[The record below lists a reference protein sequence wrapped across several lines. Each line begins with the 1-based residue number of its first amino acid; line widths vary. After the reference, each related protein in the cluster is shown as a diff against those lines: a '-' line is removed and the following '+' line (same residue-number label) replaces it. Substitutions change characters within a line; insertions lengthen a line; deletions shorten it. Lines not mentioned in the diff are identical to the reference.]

1 MIAGDGGVSVNTL
14 GKAKP
19 MIPTRCFVSQT
30 LARKG
35 YLVQNKT
42 QYTYVNANT
51 EQFCSRLVTCH
62 GQGSNKDGFAETTAN
77 RPGAAIPTPDEDKE
91 VAHEAFLHAFEMS
104 RPEQCRIPG
113 MQEFAA
119 AILAR
124 ERIPSQQYSDPLGH
138 IFEEFDSDGN
148 LVLSAAEVGHA
159 LRSRD
164 VEITDEQV
172 AMFIDACLESSDEE
186 GMDHNDVRG
195 VKRDE
200 FRDLIVHMAA
210 ADFQSSRMMSLGNA
224 SCSLETDDDVQ
235 EALDAW
241 RHNLL
246 TSDTLGMT
254 KSWSMSES
262 SSDDG

>member
-1 MIAGDGGVSVNTL
+1 MNAQL
-14 GKAKP
+14 GKATA
-19 MIPTRCFVSQT
+19 MIPTRCFLSQT
-30 LARKG
+30 LVRKG
-35 YLVQNKT
+35 HLVQNRIP
-42 QYTYVNANT
+42 YMCVNVHR
-51 EQFCSRLVTCH
+51 EQPYGRLFTCH
-62 GQGSNKDGFAETTAN
+62 GQGLSSDGFSETTAN

-104 RPEQCRIPG
+104 RPETCRIPG

-195 VKRDE
+195 VKKDE

-210 ADFQSSRMMSLGNA
+210 ADFQSSRMVSLGNA
-224 SCSLETDDDVQ
+224 SCSLETEDDVR

-241 RHNLL
+241 RHNLM
-246 TSDTLGMT
+246 TSDALGMT
-254 KSWSMSES
+254 KSWSMSDS